1 MRIESPDRLVD
12 RLVDKLVDR
21 SMGRSSVSLFTVGLL
36 AAGAVGCGGSGGE
49 ETSASGTDE
58 MTPAAQEVAQVA
70 LGPLDGHDLAPTDL
84 ERVAVGTA
92 APDFSLLSLG
102 GEVITLSDFQAS
114 KNVILVFYR
123 GHW

>member
-1 MRIESPDRLVD
+1 MRIESPDRWV
-12 RLVDKLVDR
+12 
-21 SMGRSSVSLFTVGLL
+21 GRSVVSLFTVGLL

-49 ETSASGTDE
+49 DASASGTAE
-58 MTPAAQEVAQVA
+58 MDPAAQEVARRDTQGT
-70 LGPLDGHDLAPTDL
+70 LGPLDGRDLAPTDL

-92 APDFSLLSLG
+92 APDFSLLSVS
-102 GEVITLSDFQAS
+102 GETVTLSDFQES